1 MSAAADTGAVSAPPS
16 LKGQPTR
23 AFAAFEWLLA
33 GRYLRA
39 RGGEGVI
46 SVIAG
51 FSLVGIMLGVAT
63 LIIVLSVMNGFR
75 SQLLEK
81 ILGVNGHVTVQ
92 SMGGPFVEF
101 DEAVAAISGITGVV
115 RAMPYVEGQVMVSA
129 DRSSN
134 GALVRGLREA
144 DLKQLPQVA
153 GNIRF
158 GTLDG
163 FDGAGGVAI
172 GARLSQNLGLGLD
185 SGLTLV
191 APRGATTPFGTAPRI
206 KTYPVVAIFEVGMS
220 EYDSNLVYLPL
231 SEAQPYFNKPDQ
243 VSAIEVFVDDPDK
256 VGDYLDG
263 IQNAVEQPAFLT
275 DWRERNRTFFSALE
289 VERDLMFIIVSLI
302 VLVAALNIIS
312 GMTMLV
318 KDKRRDIGILRTMGA
333 TQGGIMRVFFI
344 TGASIGVVGTFLGV
358 VVGLL
363 FCQNIDRI
371 RLFISDITSTVL
383 FDPKLY
389 FLSKLPAE
397 IDPVEIATVVGMALG
412 LTFLATIY
420 PAWRAA
426 RLDPVAALRQE

>member
-1 MSAAADTGAVSAPPS
+1 VTAAAEEE
-16 LKGQPTR
+16 
-23 AFAAFEWLLA
+23 AFAAGAAFADASPPPFAAYEWMIA

-75 SQLLEK
+75 AQLLEK

-92 SMGGPFVEF
+92 AMAGPFVQF
-101 DEAVAAISGITGVV
+101 DEVVARIAGVPGVV
-115 RAMPYVEGQVMVSA
+115 RAVPYVEGQVMVSA

-144 DLKQLPQVA
+144 DLKTLDQVA
-153 GNIRF
+153 TNIRF

-163 FDGAGGVAI
+163 FDEAGGVAI
-172 GARLSQNLGLGLD
+172 GSRLANSLGLGLGA
-185 SGLTLV
+185 GLTLV

-220 EYDSNLVYLPL
+220 EYDSNLVFLPL
-231 SEAQPYFNKPDQ
+231 AEAQPYFNKTDE
-243 VSAIEVFVDDPDK
+243 VSAVEVFVDNPDDIDA
-256 VGDYLDG
+256 VRDR
-263 IQNAVEQPAFLT
+263 IQDAVERPAFLV
-275 DWRERNRTFFSALE
+275 DWRERNRTFFTALE

-312 GMTMLV
+312 GLTMLV

-333 TQGGIMRVFFI
+333 TRGGIMRIFFI
-344 TGASIGVVGTFLGV
+344 TGASIGVAGTALGF
-358 VVGLL
+358 VVGLV
-363 FCQNIDRI
+363 FCQNIEWIRQLISRI
-371 RLFISDITSTVL
+371 SGTAL
-383 FDPKLY
+383 FDPGLY
-389 FLSKLPAE
+389 FLSRLPAE
-397 IDPVEIATVVGMALG
+397 LNPVEVGSVVAMSLS
-412 LTFLATIY
+412 LTFVATLY

-426 RLDPVAALRQE
+426 RLDPVQALKYE